1 VIEWS
6 KNNLDRVRLGE
17 AISVTFCTIHP
28 IEMGVRPTD
37 TYAHLA
43 SVCMSLVSIVGKN
56 EVPSV
61 K

>member
-1 VIEWS
+1 
-6 KNNLDRVRLGE
+6 
-17 AISVTFCTIHP
+17 
-28 IEMGVRPTD
+28 MGVRPTD